1 MIFKLVWF
9 IMMVI
14 LFVVNVIYSLM
25 LVRDFNKT
33 KNMDIYPLLIKQ
45 LGIYILFWVV
55 FPLSFILGY
64 GGTLL

>member
-1 MIFKLVWF
+1 MILKLVWF
-9 IMMVI
+9 IVMVI

>member
-14 LFVVNVIYSLM
+14 LFVVNVVYSLM

-33 KNMDIYPLLIKQ
+33 KDTNIYHLLTEQ
-45 LGIYILFWVV
+45 LGICILFWVV
-55 FPLSFILGY
+55 FSLSFILGY